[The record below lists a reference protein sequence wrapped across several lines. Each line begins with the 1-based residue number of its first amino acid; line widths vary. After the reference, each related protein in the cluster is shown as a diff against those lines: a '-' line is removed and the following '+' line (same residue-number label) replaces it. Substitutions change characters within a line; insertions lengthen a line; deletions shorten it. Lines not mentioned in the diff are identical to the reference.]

1 MSSSPAGSPASGQPS
16 APLTT
21 SASQLQALDK
31 FSPLVENRLR
41 QSMLAGKSKRSA
53 ADGDENQ
60 APGEPPARTYRWAGR
75 NLARSV
81 GPFVR
86 IHTIVEHGVRKAL
99 ADSDD
104 EAAEETVEEQRLT
117 ESWDLIKKAIPGF
130 AEEMIGLGGNRV
142 LRKQVCA
149 EIQEG
154 VQGARG
160 DDSSALKRAVP
171 DYVEPPPTAI
181 SEDATSGVTAT
192 QPRKIQTG
200 GTKVDRGFAHPVTAR
215 LLLPVKHAP
224 TEETFTLI
232 RTGQLV
238 VLGTELP
245 YFMFR
250 DGYVFNP
257 DDLEDGLLEGHT
269 LFAVAK
275 HIHQGPSAAL
285 KPAGYTRGKAGNA
298 ALNGVTFLTGRDVAY
313 LACQLRFALSSQQSW
328 SGMDGSFNYQ
338 VFFWS
343 IVDLLRGEEGQE
355 IINRFNYAVFGTSVA
370 AKTSATPAVVAASDF
385 DVLAA
390 QRAAKR
396 ARKIMAAVAAVIPA
410 VTPAVPTAVPAA
422 TVPE

>member
-31 FSPLVENRLR
+31 FLPLVENRLR

-60 APGEPPARTYRWAGR
+60 APGEPPAHTYRWAGR

-86 IHTIVEHGVRKAL
+86 INTIVEHGVRKAL

-142 LRKQVCA
+142 LRKQ
-149 EIQEG
+149 IQEG
-154 VQGARG
+154 VRGARG
-160 DDSSALKRAVP
+160 DDSSTLKRAVP
-171 DYVEPPPTAI
+171 DYVEPPPTTI

-200 GTKVDRGFAHPVTAR
+200 GTKVDRGFAHLVTAR

-298 ALNGVTFLTGRDVAY
+298 ALNGVTFLTGRDVTY

-328 SGMDGSFNYQ
+328 SGMDGSCNYQ

-355 IINRFNYAVFGTSVA
+355 IINCFNYAVFGTSVA
-370 AKTSATPAVVAASDF
+370 TKTSATPAVVAASDF

-390 QRAAKR
+390 QHAAKR
-396 ARKIMAAVAAVIPA
+396 ACKITAAVAAVIPA
-410 VTPAVPTAVPAA
+410 VTPAVPAAVPAA